1 MLISFNFLLTVD
13 ARSLV
18 ALRIGADMN
27 TKDKQVAPKQ
37 EPKPKAKNT
46 TMNSATSGLTDLF
59 AMHTEV
65 ALLQSMARSKTLT
78 IMVVVGA
85 LCFAGFI
92 LFLYKMA
99 G

>member
-1 MLISFNFLLTVD
+1 
-13 ARSLV
+13 
-18 ALRIGADMN
+18 MN

-37 EPKPKAKNT
+37 ESKLKAKNA
-46 TMNSATSGLTDLF
+46 TMDSGSSGLTDLF

>member
-1 MLISFNFLLTVD
+1 
-13 ARSLV
+13 
-18 ALRIGADMN
+18 MN
-27 TKDKQVAPKQ
+27 TNDKQVVPKQ
-37 EPKPKAKNT
+37 ESKPKAKNT
-46 TMNSATSGLTDLF
+46 AMNSVSSGLTDLF
-59 AMHTEV
+59 AMQTEV